1 VTPESSRWAVDYSA
15 MRMAVEQARSELG
28 SLLEHWPASP
38 TVTEQ
43 RLREVWTLLS
53 AVSTNADYERLI
65 RRLRR
70 WDERESGPLSRY
82 AEGYVAAARQWGLA
96 NGYQVRSSGRLSNEL
111 MDAYDQWVES
121 QDPAAGAALGQEAV
135 MEEPEI
141 VYLPPSREDKIRA
154 SAEVQVLSLPPEQRE
169 EAVERIVAAGLER
182 PDPLHRPKVR
192 VEVPASL
199 HPSETNVYLD
209 GQKISSVVAVRF
221 QPRSGGAMDTY
232 VVLRIR
238 DADVQW
244 PEGAEDWDFGRLDL
258 SMRTIK
264 GFESGSS
271 VSPRS
276 TVRLEKVKDRA
287 IAYENLRRLGLSPED
302 MGLPG

>member
-70 WDERESGPLSRY
+70 WDERENGPLSRY
-82 AEGYVAAARQWGLA
+82 AEGYVAAAREWGLV

-135 MEEPEI
+135 MEEPEV
-141 VYLPPSREDKIRA
+141 VYLPPTA
-154 SAEVQVLSLPPEQRE
+154 PV
-169 EAVERIVAAGLER
+169 VAPRGHEKSVPFDA
-182 PDPLHRPKVR
+182 PHRPKIK
-192 VEVPASL
+192 VEVPANL

-209 GQKISSVVAVRF
+209 GQKLGDVVAVRF
-221 QPRSGGAMDTY
+221 QPRGDGAPAMDTY
-232 VVLRIR
+232 VVLRVR

-258 SMRTIK
+258 SMRAIK

-271 VSPRS
+271 VSPRA
-276 TVRLEKVKDRA
+276 TVHLEKVRERA
-287 IAYENLRRLGLSPED
+287 VAYENLRRLGLSPED
-302 MGLPG
+302 MELPGR